1 MNAPVHPD
9 SPRGALAAGIGFL
22 VWGAVPLYWKQLAG
36 ISAFE
41 LIAHRIVWSLALL
54 LAVQAW
60 RGRLGRLRGGF
71 ADARAVGLNLLSAVF
86 LAANWT
92 IYVWGVN
99 AGHVIE
105 CSLGYFLTPLANVA
119 MGRLILKE
127 QLRPLP
133 WVAIGLAAAG
143 VLVLLWRLGHAPW
156 IALAIAATWSNYAIL
171 KKRSALGPVTG
182 LTVETILLFPLAA
195 GALLWWHHTGEG
207 ALGRVDARLHAF
219 MLGAGLITAVPLL
232 LFGYGAQRIRLV
244 TVGLLQYIAPTVQF
258 FIGLLVYREPFD
270 AAQFQA
276 YSLIWAGLVLYSA
289 DSFWSQRRRLLR
301 KPPPPGP

>member
-1 MNAPVHPD
+1 M
-9 SPRGALAAGIGFL
+9 
-22 VWGAVPLYWKQLAG
+22 
-36 ISAFE
+36 
-41 LIAHRIVWSLALL
+41 
-54 LAVQAW
+54 
-60 RGRLGRLRGGF
+60 
-71 ADARAVGLNLLSAVF
+71 
-86 LAANWT
+86 
-92 IYVWGVN
+92 
-99 AGHVIE
+99 
-105 CSLGYFLTPLANVA
+105 
-119 MGRLILKE
+119 
-127 QLRPLP
+127 
-133 WVAIGLAAAG
+133 
-143 VLVLLWRLGHAPW
+143 
-156 IALAIAATWSNYAIL
+156 
-171 KKRSALGPVTG
+171 TG

-258 FIGLLVYREPFD
+258 FIGLLVSREPFD

-301 KPPPPGP
+301 KPPAPGP

>member
-1 MNAPVHPD
+1 M
-9 SPRGALAAGIGFL
+9 
-22 VWGAVPLYWKQLAG
+22 
-36 ISAFE
+36 
-41 LIAHRIVWSLALL
+41 
-54 LAVQAW
+54 
-60 RGRLGRLRGGF
+60 
-71 ADARAVGLNLLSAVF
+71 F